1 LCPNFIGGEYMS
13 EKKRLIIKLSGEAL
27 SGKSDK
33 GIDPLR
39 VKEIALEIK
48 DAYDLGLFEIGVII
62 GGGNIW
68 RGKTASE
75 MGMERSS
82 ADYMGMIAT
91 IMNALAL
98 QNALET
104 LGVET
109 RTMTSLNIPQVA
121 EPYIRRK
128 AISNLEKGM
137 IVIFGGGTGNPY
149 FSTDTTSALR
159 AAEIGARTI
168 LMAKNGTDGV
178 YDKDPRFHNDAVKY
192 TTLTHHEVLE
202 NGLQVMDST
211 AAALCKDNDIEIVV
225 FDMNIKGNIKR
236 AALGENI
243 GTVIK

>member
-1 LCPNFIGGEYMS
+1 MEK
-13 EKKRLIIKLSGEAL
+13 KKRLIVKLSGEAL
-27 SGKSDK
+27 SSQNGKS
-33 GIDPLR
+33 IDPFR
-39 VKEIALEIK
+39 VTEIAREIK
-48 DAYDLGLFEIGVII
+48 DAYDLGLFEIGII
-62 GGGNIW
+62 VGGGNIW

-98 QNALET
+98 QNALES

-109 RTMTSLNIPQVA
+109 RAMTSLNIPQVA

-159 AAEIGARTI
+159 AAEIGAKTI

-178 YDKDPRFHNDAVKY
+178 YNLDPRSNPNAQKY
-192 TTLTHHEVLE
+192 EVLTHHEVLE
-202 NGLQVMDST
+202 NRLEVMDST
-211 AAALCKDNDIEIVV
+211 AAALCKDNEIEIVV

-243 GTVIK
+243 GTIIR